1 MITVNDKVIRQQEN
15 FWNGCVFHPTDAV
28 EDPWGKRIL
37 DRMARDKAVKM
48 VRIYTMFEDIVY
60 LDENGQLQY
69 DFRINDLRLDYLV
82 KQGYDIMLAYAA
94 VPDCISIPGAK
105 TNNSKNKTRYKGKL
119 FNSMPPKDYRLWE
132 EVCYEYTKHIVE
144 RYGIDT
150 VSRWYLHCFNE
161 PDIAA
166 FFLAEADKEDWQ
178 ARLNAY
184 CPLYEHFVRGIL
196 RVSEKLHLGGPAL
209 AWRLPFLGGFL
220 DFVKEKHLRLD
231 YIALHHYGTSP
242 GKLNSGEEQL
252 RVENNLRK
260 HRAYVDVIRE
270 HGFGETEVVVDEWGA
285 ANCGFYNRE
294 ECPLLMF
301 RETEE
306 YAAYFTKLIYK
317 YLHSDMIPARLMICL
332 SGQHEMVEDF
342 SGFRNFFTLNF
353 IAKPIYNAFVLAY
366 RLGDKLLDVQCENEN
381 ISVIPTKTENGY
393 AVMLT
398 YCDETFTEGLPV
410 IEETVRLPENG
421 TVTVWCI
428 DKETTNPYR
437 LYQKLGIDTPSQEQ
451 IQLLRQEGQLKPV
464 KQLSGNSVTLQLTPN
479 CTYLLEV
486 TEN

>member
-1 MITVNDKVIRQQEN
+1 MKERQ
-15 FWNGCVFHPTDAV
+15 
-28 EDPWGKRIL
+28 
-37 DRMARDKAVKM
+37 
-48 VRIYTMFEDIVY
+48 
-60 LDENGQLQY
+60 
-69 DFRINDLRLDYLV
+69 
-82 KQGYDIMLAYAA
+82 
-94 VPDCISIPGAK
+94 
-105 TNNSKNKTRYKGKL
+105 
-119 FNSMPPKDYRLWE
+119 
-132 EVCYEYTKHIVE
+132 
-144 RYGIDT
+144 
-150 VSRWYLHCFNE
+150 
-161 PDIAA
+161 
-166 FFLAEADKEDWQ
+166 
-178 ARLNAY
+178 
-184 CPLYEHFVRGIL
+184 
-196 RVSEKLHLGGPAL
+196 
-209 AWRLPFLGGFL
+209 
-220 DFVKEKHLRLD
+220 LRLD

-270 HGFGETEVVVDEWGA
+270 HGFGATEVVVDEWGA

-317 YLHSDMIPARLMICL
+317 YLHSDMIPAKLMICL

-398 YCDETFTEGLPV
+398 YCDESFTEGLPV

-428 DKETTNPYR
+428 DKKTTNPYR
-437 LYQKLGIDTPSQEQ
+437 LYEAGVTDVAQ
-451 IQLLRQEGQLKPV
+451 LRQEGQLKPV
-464 KQLSGNSVTLQLTPN
+464 QTVTGNTVTLQLTPN

-486 TEN
+486 GTPLPRRPRTPREGCPYSVVR